1 MDSTSLHG
9 VFRSEMKD
17 DVRPYFWTDD
27 DIFRYMN
34 AAYREFVR
42 LIGGISDFTSEAC
55 EVEITTGEAV
65 SDLHPSLL
73 RIMSASRRS
82 DNHDI
87 MIINST
93 DLGKLKVRDY
103 GTVSTLRLDNT
114 SGPVRY
120 GVIGMQKGKIRWIN
134 IPIED
139 DVAEMIIYRLPLKTI
154 DDFDQALDEID
165 EDHHMHLF
173 DGMKQYAYLK
183 TDAEVY
189 DPKASDKAKFDFE
202 AYALRVKG
210 ELERYQHKPREVV
223 YGGL

>member
-1 MDSTSLHG
+1 MNSTNLHD

-17 DVRPYFWTDD
+17 EVRPYFWTDD

-55 EVEITTGEAV
+55 QVDITTDEPV
-65 SDLHPSLL
+65 SDLHPAVL
-73 RIMSASRRS
+73 RIMSASRQS

-87 MIINST
+87 TIINST

-103 GTVSTLRLDNT
+103 GTVSNLRLDNT
-114 SGPVRY
+114 TGPVRY
-120 GVIGMQKGKIRWIN
+120 GVMGMQKGKIRWIN
-134 IPIED
+134 VPDVD
-139 DVAEMIIYRLPLKTI
+139 DVAELIIYRLPLTTI
-154 DDFDQALDEID
+154 DDFDQSLDEID
-165 EDHHMHLF
+165 EDHHIHLL
-173 DGMKQYAYLK
+173 DGMKQHAYLK

-189 DPKASDKAKFDFE
+189 DPKASGEAQGRFE
-202 AYALRVKG
+202 AYALRVKS
-210 ELERYQHKPREVV
+210 ELERYQHKQREVV